1 MATVTFLGKTM
12 QLSGN
17 LPQVGAKAPDFSVL
31 DNALNEKNLA
41 DYNGKIV
48 VLICVPSLDTPVC
61 DTEVRRFNKE
71 AANLSEKVQ
80 ILAVSCDLPF
90 AQARWCGAAGVNAVA
105 TLSDHRQTSL
115 GLAYGVLLTDLR
127 LLTRSIF
134 VIDADGNLA
143 YSQIVP
149 EVTQEP
155 DYDAALAAIKKLA

>member
-1 MATVTFLGKTM
+1 MTTVTFLGNTM

-17 LPQVGAKAPDFSVL
+17 LPQVNAKAPDFSVL
-31 DNALNEKNLA
+31 DNALNEKTLA
-41 DYNGKIV
+41 DYKGKIV
-48 VLICVPSLDTPVC
+48 VLVCVPSLDTPVC
-61 DTEVRRFNKE
+61 DMEVRRFNKE

-90 AQARWCGAAGVNAVA
+90 AQARWCGATGVNAVT

-115 GLAYGVLLTDLR
+115 GLAYGVLLADLR

-134 VIDADGNLA
+134 VIDKDGNLV

-155 DYDAALAAIKKLA
+155 DYDAALVAIKKLV